1 MPVGL
6 GGHPINSSVRWVA
19 DIQQCAGIAA
29 TVEKE
34 PICLNGTSCGA
45 GLILGQPSGFLEVI
59 LRFRGTFFSLLLA
72 GVHPN
77 EGSRRGTLLV

>member
-1 MPVGL
+1 MSGL
-6 GGHPINSSVRWVA
+6 VA
-19 DIQQCAGIAA
+19 DIQQSAGIAA
-29 TVEKE
+29 TVENE

-72 GVHPN
+72 QVRLN
-77 EGSRRGTLLV
+77 EGSRIGTSLV